1 MPLLTNT
8 QSTRAG
14 SVIRLYRDR
23 FRIAPVAITVH
34 CVASVILSS
43 QFSAVLAALLVA

>member
-8 QSTRAG
+8 QSTQAG

-23 FRIAPVAITVH
+23 FRIASVAILLSTVSLQWYCPH
-34 CVASVILSS
+34 NSVPS
-43 QFSAVLAALLVA
+43 